1 MVKENLLLKVWIL
14 IIKEALKMGSFMAI
28 IVYIKRK
35 IIIIMGRLKMG
46 KKKGLESW
54 LKNFIN
60 IQV

>member
-1 MVKENLLLKVWIL
+1 
-14 IIKEALKMGSFMAI
+14 MGSFMAI